1 MPCMTE
7 WSTSEVQETSVGF
20 CNCPKHSLPITLIHG
35 SFFPGSLQVP
45 EVAFSFDIM
54 IFYLSLN
61 ATSMTPV
68 APFRNALFEC
78 LAMCGYE
85 FSSIVCHCHGMT
97 SLPLLCTPLAASDP
111 ICLHSS
117 PTLKHTCTTYA
128 TTLLPLSDY

>member
-1 MPCMTE
+1 MPRMTE

-35 SFFPGSLQVP
+35 GFFPGLPQVL

-61 ATSMTPV
+61 AASMTPV

-78 LAMCGYE
+78 LATRGYE
-85 FSSIVCHCHGMT
+85 FSSIVRH
-97 SLPLLCTPLAASDP
+97 L
-111 ICLHSS
+111 
-117 PTLKHTCTTYA
+117 
-128 TTLLPLSDY
+128 TLLAQD